1 MKITLQWNKA
11 LQFFAMDETGHKVI
25 VDIDR
30 EHGGLDEG
38 MTPLRFLLVALAG
51 CMAMDIVTI
60 VQKKGGKIKEYSME
74 LEGIRADDHPRR
86 FVKIINTIRCVG
98 EYKREDLER
107 AFELSRDK
115 YCSALGTIMIPPE
128 FVYNIV

>member
-1 MKITLQWNKA
+1 MKITLQWNKG
-11 LQFFAMDETGHKVI
+11 LQFFAMDETGHRVT
-25 VDIDR
+25 VDLDR

-60 VQKKGGKIKEYSME
+60 VQKKGGRIKEYSME
-74 LEGIRADDHPRR
+74 LEGIRAEDHPRR
-86 FVKIINTIRCVG
+86 FVKIINTIRCTG
-98 EYKREDLER
+98 EYKKEDLVR

-115 YCSALGTIMIPPE
+115 YCSALATIINPPE
-128 FVYNIV
+128 FVHNIV